1 MSTIILWDQNFN
13 ANDVDIMLF
22 EPCVLSPRGR
32 LGEET
37 WSQKRTKKTSN
48 LGLLFGFSF
57 SLFQKQEATVSS
69 RRVIVKLQNAAEL
82 KTNRERPKSA
92 PYLRL
97 KKAKGLQ
104 SVKYS
109 FTVPEKLKGG
119 PNWRAGG
126 PFRTFHPFVAKHQK
140 NEGGPFGEK
149 IEKSQ
154 CRKNWKGEIP
164 ILVSSCGLKKKSLI

>member
-1 MSTIILWDQNFN
+1 M
-13 ANDVDIMLF
+13 V
-22 EPCVLSPRGR
+22 
-32 LGEET
+32 
-37 WSQKRTKKTSN
+37 
-48 LGLLFGFSF
+48 
-57 SLFQKQEATVSS
+57 

-104 SVKYS
+104 SIKYS

-149 IEKSQ
+149 IEKSHNAEKTE
-154 CRKNWKGEIP
+154 RG
-164 ILVSSCGLKKKSLI
+164 KSLFWSVRVDWKKVSNIVEFHFMKRQLKTGRKPAPIPGLSDTLEQLRLITLLSNCGSRSV